1 MQEESLIPA
10 TDFCTH
16 HRIEVSLLHSLHEY
30 GLVEIEQRDEEVFI
44 PASQLSELEKLLRLH
59 SELDINL
66 EGLDVIHHLL
76 DKMNQMHNELTSIK
90 NRLRFYEDFKEKKEA
105 FHDAS

>member
-1 MQEESLIPA
+1 MQEVTLIPA
-10 TDFCTH
+10 TEFCTH

-30 GLVEIEQRDEEVFI
+30 GLVEIERRDEEIFI
-44 PASQLSELEKLLRLH
+44 PANQLGELEKLLRLH

-90 NRLRFYEDFKEKKEA
+90 NRLQFYEDIKEKKEA
-105 FHDAS
+105 FHYAS